1 VTDDY
6 QLILEL
12 TRGRIVESVHFGAA
26 AVVDSSG
33 RLLAWYAN
41 PRVVTFLRSSA
52 KPFQA
57 LPFIERGGEGT
68 FHLTSK
74 EVAIICG
81 SHEGSDEHV
90 EVVKGIQAKAGV
102 QESDL
107 LCGVHPPYHLAT
119 QEAMRQ
125 RGEIPTPNRHNCS
138 GKHSGML
145 AHARMR
151 GLPISDYVNPEH
163 PVQTTILET
172 LAEMCS
178 MSADQVETGID
189 GCSAPNY
196 AVPLFNAALGFARLC
211 DPRGLSVERAAACH
225 RITAAMMANP
235 AMVSG
240 AGRFDTHLMEVCSG
254 RMISK
259 AGAEG
264 YQAVGIVAGALGADS
279 PGVGI
284 AVKISDGDV
293 ASHSGIDPNLRARSM
308 VTLEIL
314 RQMDTLSAKELE
326 EMADFGPVKP
336 VLNWRKLA
344 VGEARPAFSLQRE

>member
-1 VTDDY
+1 MRPGVADAY
-6 QLILEL
+6 QAILEI

-33 RLLAWYAN
+33 RLLAWLGD
-41 PRVVTFLRSSA
+41 PKLVTYLRSSS

-57 LPFIERGGEGT
+57 LPLIERGGDQT

-196 AVPLFNAALGFARLC
+196 AVPLFNAALGFARHLV
-211 DPRGLSVERAAACH
+211 RVEDRSH
-225 RITAAMMANP
+225 FP
-235 AMVSG
+235 SG
-240 AGRFDTHLMEVCSG
+240 AYRVD
-254 RMISK
+254 
-259 AGAEG
+259 
-264 YQAVGIVAGALGADS
+264 
-279 PGVGI
+279 
-284 AVKISDGDV
+284 
-293 ASHSGIDPNLRARSM
+293 
-308 VTLEIL
+308 
-314 RQMDTLSAKELE
+314 
-326 EMADFGPVKP
+326 
-336 VLNWRKLA
+336 
-344 VGEARPAFSLQRE
+344 